1 MADRKITDLTEISA
15 TSADDV
21 LHLIDFNPNARNTK
35 ITLANF
41 FSFIPANVTFGSAS
55 SPCNMTIYG
64 SSVNSNQQF
73 VTANDTHIFNVN
85 TSFQQAVSIGDA
97 TLNPQVIVNHYGYNN
112 LTGYMNAVAA
122 NVEVGATGAGNG
134 KKLEVTGDT
143 GHFKTDGD
151 QHVEIS
157 GRLHVIANSVM
168 VGNSTVGQDFQAM
181 GADGVATDYV
191 WWKKMTSTLEVAKPA
206 QLIANT
212 SGALFVDGATQ
223 LGNDTTGSDVKIVG
237 SGSKSIYFDSATN
250 GLNADITDTTWMGTW
265 AFGTGASSSDVT
277 FNGTTGNMVWD
288 ASASKLIN
296 QNETSQLGMLEMGT
310 SGGTSNPLLRVW
322 GSTGAKGLFVNGTND
337 TVVAN
342 VADANG
348 FTINGSFVIG
358 ADGTSGANVSWFT
371 DTAGESL
378 TFDGDLREMTF
389 TATSQD
395 GFIMNSNT
403 TIGAAASGGVGF
415 HHYGP
420 GKFRFDAV
428 PVIVGNS
435 SVVTSALSNGG
446 AGDIKGAMVFQQV
459 SSGSGLP
466 DSAVIAA
473 ATGLQTQAYLY
484 SRLDGGQS
492 AIHVMDS
499 AGTETKISSHTDD
512 DQHDYEI
519 ADSAW
524 VNGRKRHRRINMIKL
539 AKALEEVTGEKLLEE
554 WYD

>member
-55 SPCNMTIYG
+55 SPCNLTIYG
-64 SSVNSNQQF
+64 SSVNANQQF

-112 LTGYMNAVAA
+112 LTGYMNAAAA
-122 NVEVGATGAGNG
+122 NVEIGVTGAGNG
-134 KKLEVTGDT
+134 KKLEVYGDT
-143 GHFKTDGD
+143 GHLKTDGD

-168 VGNSTVGQDFQAM
+168 VGNSTVGQDIQAM
-181 GADGVATDYV
+181 GADGVATDYM

-212 SGALFVDGATQ
+212 TGALFVDGATQ

-237 SGSKSIYFDSATN
+237 SSGNSIYFDSATN
-250 GLNADITDTTWMGTW
+250 GLNASIVDTTWMGTW

-296 QNETSQLGMLEMGT
+296 QNETSMLGMLEMGT

-342 VADANG
+342 VADSDG

-389 TATSQD
+389 TSTSQD

-403 TIGAAASGGVGF
+403 TIGSAASGGAGF

-428 PVIVGNS
+428 PLIVGNS
-435 SVVTSALSNGG
+435 SVVTSSLSNAG
-446 AGDIKGAMVFQQV
+446 ANDIKGAIVLQQI

-466 DSAVIAA
+466 DGTVIGN

-484 SRLDGGQS
+484 ARLDGGD
-492 AIHVMDS
+492 AAVHVMD
-499 AGTETKISSHTDD
+499 ATGTETKISSHTND
-512 DQHDYEI
+512 DQKDYEI
-519 ADSAW
+519 ADSAII
-524 VNGRKRHRRINMIKL
+524 GGKKRHRRINMIKL

>member
-55 SPCNMTIYG
+55 SPCNLTIYG
-64 SSVNSNQQF
+64 SSVNANQQF

-403 TIGAAASGGVGF
+403 TIGAAASGGAGF

>member
-1 MADRKITDLTEISA
+1 
-15 TSADDV
+15 
-21 LHLIDFNPNARNTK
+21 
-35 ITLANF
+35 
-41 FSFIPANVTFGSAS
+41 
-55 SPCNMTIYG
+55 
-64 SSVNSNQQF
+64 
-73 VTANDTHIFNVN
+73 
-85 TSFQQAVSIGDA
+85 
-97 TLNPQVIVNHYGYNN
+97 
-112 LTGYMNAVAA
+112 
-122 NVEVGATGAGNG
+122 
-134 KKLEVTGDT
+134 
-143 GHFKTDGD
+143 
-151 QHVEIS
+151 
-157 GRLHVIANSVM
+157 M

-519 ADSAW
+519 ADSAII
-524 VNGRKRHRRINMIKL
+524 NGRKRHRRINMIKL

>member
-55 SPCNMTIYG
+55 SPCNLTIYG
-64 SSVNSNQQF
+64 SSVNANQQF

-403 TIGAAASGGVGF
+403 TIGAAASGGAGF

-519 ADSAW
+519 ADSAII
-524 VNGRKRHRRINMIKL
+524 NGRKRHRRINMIKL

>member
-55 SPCNMTIYG
+55 SPCNLTIYG
-64 SSVNSNQQF
+64 SSVNANQQF

-112 LTGYMNAVAA
+112 LTGYMNAAAA
-122 NVEVGATGAGNG
+122 NVEIGVTGAGNG
-134 KKLEVTGDT
+134 KKLEVYGDT

-151 QHVEIS
+151 QHVELS
-157 GRLHVIANSVM
+157 GQLNVIANSMV
-168 VGNSTVGQDFQAM
+168 VGNSSVGQDLLAY
-181 GADGVATDYV
+181 GADAVATDKLH
-191 WWKKMTSTLEVAKPA
+191 WTKATSTLTAAKPA
-206 QLIANT
+206 QIVANT
-212 SGALFVDGATQ
+212 TGALYVQGATQ
-223 LGNDTTGSDVKIVG
+223 LGDDTTGSDVKIVG
-237 SGSKSIYFDSATN
+237 SSSKSIYFDSATN
-250 GLNADITDTTWMGTW
+250 GLNANIVSTTWYGDWTFGDGT
-265 AFGTGASSSDVT
+265 TQNDVV
-277 FNGTTGNMVWD
+277 FSGTTGNLQWD
-288 ASASKLIN
+288 ASASTLVN
-296 QNETSQLGMLEMGT
+296 QNETSMLGALTLG
-310 SGGTSNPLLRVW
+310 SAGGTSNPNITAY
-322 GSTGAKGLFVNGTND
+322 GSTGAKGIFWQGASD

-358 ADGTSGANVSWFT
+358 ADGTSGANVSWHT
-371 DTAGESL
+371 DTTGEML
-378 TFDGDLREMTF
+378 TFDGDARELNVTL
-389 TATSQD
+389 TSEA
-395 GFIMNSNT
+395 GAIFHSNT
-403 TIGAAASGGVGF
+403 TIGAAVSGGAGF

-428 PVIVGNS
+428 PLIVGNS
-435 SVVTSALSNGG
+435 SVVTSSLSNGG
-446 AGDIKGAMVFQQV
+446 AGDIKGAIVLQQI

-466 DSAVIAA
+466 DGAVIGG

-484 SRLDGGQS
+484 ARLDGGDS
-492 AIHVMDS
+492 AVHVMD
-499 AGTETKISSHTDD
+499 ATGTETKISSHTNDD
-512 DQHDYEI
+512 EKDYEI
-519 ADSAW
+519 ADSAIIS
-524 VNGRKRHRRINMIKL
+524 GKKRHRRINMIKL
-539 AKALEEVTGEKLLEE
+539 ARALEEVTGEKLLEE

>member
-55 SPCNMTIYG
+55 SPCNLTIYG
-64 SSVNSNQQF
+64 SSVNANQQF

-191 WWKKMTSTLEVAKPA
+191 WWKKMTSSLEVAKPA

-322 GSTGAKGLFVNGTND
+322 GSTGAKGLFVTGTND

-499 AGTETKISSHTDD
+499 AGTETKISSHTED

>member
-55 SPCNMTIYG
+55 SPCNLTIYG
-64 SSVNSNQQF
+64 SSVNANQQF

-519 ADSAW
+519 ADSAII
-524 VNGRKRHRRINMIKL
+524 NGRKRHRRINMIKL

>member
-55 SPCNMTIYG
+55 SPCNLTIYG
-64 SSVNSNQQF
+64 SSVNANQQF